1 VNSLPGEVRQSFT
14 VEEGE
19 EGERLDVWVS
29 ARAELSRTRV
39 AQLLEEGKILLE
51 GAVPRKSLRVEEG
64 MTVDV
69 VVAPPVAPR
78 AEAEDLPLKV
88 VWEDEHLLV
97 VDKAAG
103 MVVHPAPGH
112 AGGTLVNAL
121 LHHVKDLSGIGGEL
135 RPGIVHR
142 LDRDTSGLL
151 VVAKGDRVH
160 QELSRA
166 LKERQIRRIYR
177 AAVWGHLSESPLT
190 IDAPI
195 ARDPRDRKRMAVVG
209 DGRPALTRARVREQ
223 WTSADLLD
231 VALGTGRTHQIRVHM
246 LHIGHPVVG
255 DAVYGTGRERG
266 FGGESGA
273 WARAFL
279 KRLRRHFLHA
289 AELTFRHP
297 VTGEVL
303 RFQSDLPPD
312 LAAAAAWARGEHPG
326 A

>member
-1 VNSLPGEVRQSFT
+1 VNRLPGEVRQSFT

-39 AQLLEEGKILLE
+39 AQLLEEGKVLLD

-64 MTVDV
+64 MTFDV

-78 AEAEDLPLKV
+78 AEAENLPLKV

-177 AAVWGHLSESPLT
+177 AAVWGHLSESPIT

-195 ARDPRDRKRMAVVG
+195 ARDPRDRKRMAVIG

-223 WTSADLLD
+223 WTAADLLD

-266 FGGESGA
+266 FGGDSGA

-279 KRLRRHFLHA
+279 KRLRRQFLHA